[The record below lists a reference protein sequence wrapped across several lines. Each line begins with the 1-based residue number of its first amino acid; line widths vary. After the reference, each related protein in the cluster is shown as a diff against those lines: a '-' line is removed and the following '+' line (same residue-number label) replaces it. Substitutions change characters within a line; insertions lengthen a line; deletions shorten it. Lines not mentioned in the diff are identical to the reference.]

1 MIPAVLSRRLA
12 VLCAV
17 AVTAGAWLPAP
28 HAHFD
33 RAVPVVHAH
42 AVTDLAPHHDPDDD
56 DHDADEHH
64 ATFEHGDH
72 STALTLVQPYH
83 VGARF
88 VLTTAT
94 VETVTAVV
102 ACSAIAS
109 PCRLPRTLLPTH
121 DPPLRFTSSPAPP
134 AVV

>member
-1 MIPAVLSRRLA
+1 M
-12 VLCAV
+12 
-17 AVTAGAWLPAP
+17 LPSP

-33 RAVPVVHAH
+33 RGETIVHTH
-42 AVTDLAPHHDPDDD
+42 VVTDLSADHQDDD
-56 DHDADEHH
+56 DHDAERHH
-64 ATFEHGDH
+64 ATFNHGDH

-88 VLTTAT
+88 VLATAT
-94 VETVTAVV
+94 IVDVTAVA
-102 ACSAIAS
+102 ACSAVSS
-109 PCRLPRTLLPTH
+109 PCKLHRTLLPTH